1 MAGRWTEYC
10 ACLFSPAVQARQQVV
25 KSRERA
31 GWLRGRAAGGAH
43 LAGSKAGTLK
53 VRASPA
59 VEGPAQL
66 IWAKDAMLTYD
77 RMSLVLTGLIR
88 IVLSNKSATEMN
100 EGSKILNSQLVA
112 TAQSYM

>member
-1 MAGRWTEYC
+1 M
-10 ACLFSPAVQARQQVV
+10 
-25 KSRERA
+25 RA
-31 GWLRGRAAGGAH
+31 SWLRGRAAGGAH

-100 EGSKILNSQLVA
+100 EGSKILNSQLGKEFSKRFSRREVGREVGRPE
-112 TAQSYM
+112 

>member
-1 MAGRWTEYC
+1 MI
-10 ACLFSPAVQARQQVV
+10 

-31 GWLRGRAAGGAH
+31 SWLRGRAAGGAH

-66 IWAKDAMLTYD
+66 IWAEDAMLTYD

-88 IVLSNKSATEMN
+88 IVLSNKSASEMKRVQRYSIPN
-100 EGSKILNSQLVA
+100 WICGCENMGWNKGVGSGKDQIR
-112 TAQSYM
+112 